1 MPKQYCL
8 AALFLC
14 SAGISIAE
22 ADQNNNQATNIGKD
36 SANHPEFPAATQV
49 TDQPMFKFGGFGSLG
64 VSHSSL
70 DLADYVVDSTMPK
83 GAGRS
88 SDWSSGNNTRITA
101 HVAATFTPKISAI
114 LQIDS
119 EYQSDGTYRPDVE
132 WLSATYAFTPN
143 LHVSVGRIALPTFM
157 DSENRDIGYSY
168 TWVNPPVDLYQQLS
182 VPSSDGVEI
191 KYRSEIGDAGNTVKV
206 ISGQNTTERPA
217 TTTTSRDILGIF
229 DTLEYGQ
236 TMFHLGYQ
244 QRQSATE
251 NTLTGVTG
259 TWKQDSDIS
268 AGANYDPGNWFLMSE
283 WIQRRS
289 TYKSSAMYVSA
300 GYRINKFT
308 PYFTHSQN
316 SSGSI
321 FLDSSP
327 PTASE
332 QQLANRSQST
342 NSVGVRWDFLR
353 NYDLKIQYDR
363 VTLSDHSNGYLI
375 NVPTNLILYGT
386 TFHVINAVVDFVF

>member
-8 AALFLC
+8 AALLLC
-14 SAGISIAE
+14 TVGVPIAE
-22 ADQNNNQATNIGKD
+22 ADQSNNQSTDSGKG
-36 SANHPEFPAATQV
+36 SANQAEVSAIAQV

-70 DLADYVVDSTMPK
+70 NSADYIVDSTMPK

-88 SDWSSGNNTRITA
+88 NDWAFGNNTRITA

-132 WLSATYAFTPN
+132 WLSAKYAFTPN
-143 LHVSVGRIALPTFM
+143 LHLSVGRIALPTFM

-182 VPSSDGVEI
+182 VPSSDGAEI
-191 KYRSEIGDAGNTVKV
+191 KYRSEMGEAGNTVKV
-206 ISGQNTTERPA
+206 ISGRNTTERP
-217 TTTTSRDILGIF
+217 TTITTSRNILGIF

-244 QRQSATE
+244 QRQSSTE

-259 TWKQDSDIS
+259 IWKQNSDIS
-268 AGANYDPGNWFLMSE
+268 VGANYDPGNWFLMSE

-308 PYFTHSQN
+308 PYLTHSQN
-316 SSGSI
+316 SSGSF

-327 PTASE
+327 PTATE

-342 NSVGVRWDFLR
+342 NSVGVRWDFMR
-353 NYDLKIQYDR
+353 DFDFKIQYDR
-363 VTLSDHSNGYLI
+363 ITISDNSNGYLI